1 MIELDIVAKI
11 KADTTLDTLL
21 SSTGSNP
28 KLYPLQAP
36 PGAVAPYILYACA
49 GMGPEDETLD
59 EERLQF
65 TVVDSNFKNAG
76 DIRDRLKAIFDLQDR
91 VSITSD
97 VYYIYWGKL
106 TGMQDLMDTELS
118 QYNRVVFLNFKFKK
132 KTE

>member
-1 MIELDIVAKI
+1 MIEWDIVAKI
-11 KADTTLDTLL
+11 KADTTMDTLL
-21 SSTGSNP
+21 SSTGTDP

-36 PGAVAPYILYACA
+36 PGAVTPYILYACA
-49 GMGPEDETLD
+49 GMGPEDEVLD

-65 TVVDSNFKNAG
+65 TVVDSSYKNAG

-97 VYYIYWGKL
+97 TYYIYWGKL
-106 TGMQDLMDTELS
+106 TGNQDLVDTELS
-118 QYNRVVFLNFKFKK
+118 LYNRVVFFNFKFRK